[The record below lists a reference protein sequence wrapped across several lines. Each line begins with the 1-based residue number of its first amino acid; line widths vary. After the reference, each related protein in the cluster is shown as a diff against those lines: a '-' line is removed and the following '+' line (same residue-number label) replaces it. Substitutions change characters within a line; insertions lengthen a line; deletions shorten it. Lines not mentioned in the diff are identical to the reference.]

1 MILCID
7 DEATG
12 LLVRKMVLQSEGYE
26 VLTALSGP
34 EGLKLFAANPI
45 VEAVVLDY
53 SMPGMNGDQ
62 VAAELK
68 RLNPEIKILL
78 LTAYVDLPEGA
89 LKWVDKRSLKGVSP
103 IAFLADLKQLLS
115 C

>member
-12 LLVRKMVLQSEGYE
+12 LIVRKMVLESNGYK

-34 EGLKLFAANPI
+34 EGLKLFVANSI
-45 VEAVVLDY
+45 DAVVLDY
-53 SMPGMNGDQ
+53 SMPDMDGGQ

-68 RLNPEIKILL
+68 RLNPKIKILL

-89 LKWVDKRSLKGVSP
+89 LKWVDKRSVKGVSP
-103 IAFLADLKQLLS
+103 TVFLADLKQLLS